1 MGAIGISS
9 SGDKPLDAS
18 SSTLGSFMGK
28 LPGLQPSVLQFLNVT
43 DTVLPEGAVLA
54 SILWTGFY
62 VVRFHRGQISGSHS
76 GNYGVISGVDEVGLG
91 AVEDPDVQ
99 ADVDSY
105 DPDKLEETRVRLE

>member
-76 GNYGVISGVDEVGLG
+76 GNYGVISGVDEVELG